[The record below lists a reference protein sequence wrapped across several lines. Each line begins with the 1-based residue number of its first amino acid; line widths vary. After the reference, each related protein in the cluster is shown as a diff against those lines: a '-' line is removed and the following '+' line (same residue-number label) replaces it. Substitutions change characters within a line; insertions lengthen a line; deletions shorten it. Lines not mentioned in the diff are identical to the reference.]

1 LAITEVFATQ
11 LKLSA
16 IASAPI
22 CPHGR
27 ARPPVETRTCS
38 GRQNLPGRLDLRG
51 TFAHSYGAVQRQ
63 VEMSPK
69 ILSVDDSKA
78 VRMLLARLFRPF
90 ACESY
95 EAANGEEGLAVAAR
109 ERPDLIILD
118 YNMPVMSGVSMLRRL
133 REDADLRRTPVIML
147 TAESSAENIATVARL
162 GVRDYITKPFN
173 EEILLAKAARVVS
186 LVARPPL
193 DRRAGMPDPQPEGDG
208 AAHGP
213 VELQRPE
220 QTSSPALIKAMDF
233 MRPQSPTP
241 TSELA
246 AGPATPSAAP
256 LQQASVLVVDDSRIM
271 RLSLIRA
278 LKDLGFDN
286 IKEAKNGRQ
295 ALELV
300 LKDSFDLMLLDMEM
314 PEMNGMEVLLAL
326 KNNPQLGGLPV
337 IVISGADQIENAV
350 KCIEA
355 GAEDYLPKP
364 FNPTLLRA
372 RATSSIEKKRLRDVD
387 RVRLAQLQTE
397 KDRTEAANKLVIEK
411 NQILEKL
418 SSKLSKYLSPQIYQS
433 IFRGDQKVEISSKRK
448 KLTICF
454 TDVAGFTETTDNLE
468 SEELTN
474 VLNHYLTEMSVIAL
488 QHGATIDKF
497 IGDAMLLFFGDPES
511 KGVAE
516 DAKACVMMAIAMQRR
531 MRELEQEWRDRGLLR
546 PFRIRM
552 GITTGFCTVGNF
564 GSRDRMD
571 YTIIGNEVNLA
582 ARLQSATEPGSILLS
597 YETNALVQGL
607 VMTEEQPPITVKGFP
622 KPISGYKLVGTYDDL
637 VKAGRVVLEERD
649 GLHVLVDLTK
659 QDRTDVIEILQGILT
674 QLKWP
679 IGRVKKAAGAGRRR
693 KEGGAGR

>member
-1 LAITEVFATQ
+1 
-11 LKLSA
+11 
-16 IASAPI
+16 
-22 CPHGR
+22 
-27 ARPPVETRTCS
+27 
-38 GRQNLPGRLDLRG
+38 
-51 TFAHSYGAVQRQ
+51 
-63 VEMSPK
+63 MSPK

-78 VRMLLARLFRPF
+78 VRKLLARMFGPF
-90 ACESY
+90 DCELC

-109 ERPDLIILD
+109 EIPDLIILD
-118 YNMPVMSGVSMLRRL
+118 YNMPVMDGVSMLRKL
-133 REDADLRRTPVIML
+133 RENANLRRTPVIML

-162 GVRDYITKPFN
+162 GVCDYVTKPFD
-173 EEILLAKAARVVS
+173 EELLLAKAARAVP
-186 LVARPPL
+186 LVARPTH
-193 DRRAGMPDPQPEGDG
+193 DANPE
-208 AAHGP
+208 
-213 VELQRPE
+213 
-220 QTSSPALIKAMDF
+220 
-233 MRPQSPTP
+233 PQSKRLGNTQRKVSSEKSEVA
-241 TSELA
+241 TELA
-246 AGPATPSAAP
+246 ASSASA
-256 LQQASVLVVDDSRIM
+256 LQKASVLVVDDSSTM
-271 RLSLIRA
+271 RMSLIRA
-278 LKDLGFDN
+278 LNGLGFDN
-286 IKEAKNGRQ
+286 VTEAKNGRQ

-300 LKDSFDLMLLDMEM
+300 LKESFDLMLLDMEM
-314 PEMNGMEVLLAL
+314 PELNGMEVLLAL
-326 KNNPQLGGLPV
+326 KNDPQLGGLPV

-372 RATSSIEKKRLRDVD
+372 RATSSIEKKRLRDLD
-387 RVRLAQLQTE
+387 RVRLTQLQSE
-397 KDRTEAANKLVIEK
+397 KDKTEAANKLVTEQ
-411 NQILEKL
+411 NRILENL

-433 IFRGDQKVEISSKRK
+433 IFKGEQSVEISSKRK

-454 TDVAGFTETTDNLE
+454 TDIAGFTETTDNME

-497 IGDAMLLFFGDPES
+497 IGDAMLLFFGDPQT

-516 DAKACVMMAIAMQRR
+516 DAKACVIMAIAMQRR
-531 MRELEQEWRDRGLLR
+531 MRELEQEWRNRGLRR

-582 ARLQSATEPGSILLS
+582 SRLQSATEPGSILLS
-597 YETNALVQGL
+597 HETNALVQGL

-659 QDRTDVIEILQGILT
+659 QDRSDVINILQDILT
-674 QLKWP
+674 QLKQP
-679 IGRVKKAAGAGRRR
+679 GGGGKKAVKGTPRGR
-693 KEGGAGR
+693 KGL

>member
-1 LAITEVFATQ
+1 
-11 LKLSA
+11 
-16 IASAPI
+16 
-22 CPHGR
+22 
-27 ARPPVETRTCS
+27 
-38 GRQNLPGRLDLRG
+38 
-51 TFAHSYGAVQRQ
+51 
-63 VEMSPK
+63 
-69 ILSVDDSKA
+69 
-78 VRMLLARLFRPF
+78 
-90 ACESY
+90 
-95 EAANGEEGLAVAAR
+95 
-109 ERPDLIILD
+109 
-118 YNMPVMSGVSMLRRL
+118 
-133 REDADLRRTPVIML
+133 
-147 TAESSAENIATVARL
+147 
-162 GVRDYITKPFN
+162 
-173 EEILLAKAARVVS
+173 
-186 LVARPPL
+186 
-193 DRRAGMPDPQPEGDG
+193 
-208 AAHGP
+208 
-213 VELQRPE
+213 LQR
-220 QTSSPALIKAMDF
+220 
-233 MRPQSPTP
+233 
-241 TSELA
+241 
-246 AGPATPSAAP
+246 
-256 LQQASVLVVDDSRIM
+256 ASVLVVDDSRTM
-271 RLSLIRA
+271 RLSLTRA
-278 LKDLGFDN
+278 LNELGFDN

-300 LKDSFDLMLLDMEM
+300 LQEPFDLMLLDMEM

-350 KCIEA
+350 RCIEA
-355 GAEDYLPKP
+355 GAEDYLPKH

-372 RATSSIEKKRLRDVD
+372 RATSSIEKKRLRDLD
-387 RVRLAQLQTE
+387 RVRLIQLQTE
-397 KDRTEAANKLVIEK
+397 KDRTEAANRLVTEK
-411 NQILEKL
+411 NQILENL

-433 IFRGDQKVEISSKRK
+433 IFRGEQTVEISAKRK

-454 TDVAGFTETTDNLE
+454 TDIAGFTETTDNLE

-516 DAKACVMMAIAMQRR
+516 DAKACVLMAIAMQRR
-531 MRELEQEWRDRGLLR
+531 MRELEQEWRNRGLLR

-597 YETNALVQGL
+597 HETNALVQGL

-622 KPISGYKLVGTYDDL
+622 KPISGYKLVGTYNDL

-659 QDRTDVIEILQGILT
+659 QDRSDVIEILQNILT
-674 QLKWP
+674 QLKQP
-679 IGRVKKAAGAGRRR
+679 RGNVKQTAGAARRR
-693 KEGGAGR
+693 KKGKAEL

>member
-1 LAITEVFATQ
+1 
-11 LKLSA
+11 
-16 IASAPI
+16 
-22 CPHGR
+22 
-27 ARPPVETRTCS
+27 
-38 GRQNLPGRLDLRG
+38 
-51 TFAHSYGAVQRQ
+51 
-63 VEMSPK
+63 MSPK

-78 VRMLLARLFRPF
+78 VRKLLARMFGPF
-90 ACESY
+90 DCELC

-109 ERPDLIILD
+109 EIPDLIILD
-118 YNMPVMSGVSMLRRL
+118 YNMPVMDGVSMLRKL
-133 REDADLRRTPVIML
+133 RENANLRRTPVIML

-162 GVRDYITKPFN
+162 GVRDYVTKPFD
-173 EEILLAKAARVVS
+173 EELLLAKAARAVP
-186 LVARPPL
+186 LVARPTHDAKPE
-193 DRRAGMPDPQPEGDG
+193 PQPKRPGNT
-208 AAHGP
+208 
-213 VELQRPE
+213 QRKV
-220 QTSSPALIKAMDF
+220 SSEKSEVA
-233 MRPQSPTP
+233 T
-241 TSELA
+241 ELA
-246 AGPATPSAAP
+246 ASSASA
-256 LQQASVLVVDDSRIM
+256 LQKASVLVVDDSSTM
-271 RLSLIRA
+271 RMSLIRA
-278 LKDLGFDN
+278 LNGLGFDN
-286 IKEAKNGRQ
+286 ITEAKNGRQ

-300 LKDSFDLMLLDMEM
+300 LKGSFDLMLLDMEM
-314 PEMNGMEVLLAL
+314 PELNGMEVLLAL
-326 KNNPQLGGLPV
+326 KNDPQLGGLPV

-372 RATSSIEKKRLRDVD
+372 RATSSIEKKRLRDLD
-387 RVRLAQLQTE
+387 RVRLTQLQSE
-397 KDRTEAANKLVIEK
+397 KDKTEAANKLVTEQ
-411 NQILEKL
+411 NRILENL

-433 IFRGDQKVEISSKRK
+433 IFKGEQSVEISSKRK

-454 TDVAGFTETTDNLE
+454 TDIAGFTETTDNLE

-497 IGDAMLLFFGDPES
+497 IGDAMLLFFGDPQT

-516 DAKACVMMAIAMQRR
+516 DAKACVIMAIAMQRR
-531 MRELEQEWRDRGLLR
+531 MRELEQEWRNRGLLR

-571 YTIIGNEVNLA
+571 YTIIGSEVNLA
-582 ARLQSATEPGSILLS
+582 SRLQSATEPGSILLS
-597 YETNALVQGL
+597 HETNALVQGL

-659 QDRTDVIEILQGILT
+659 QDRSDVINILQDILT
-674 QLKWP
+674 QLKQP
-679 IGRVKKAAGAGRRR
+679 GGGGRKR
-693 KEGGAGR
+693 

>member
-1 LAITEVFATQ
+1 
-11 LKLSA
+11 
-16 IASAPI
+16 
-22 CPHGR
+22 
-27 ARPPVETRTCS
+27 
-38 GRQNLPGRLDLRG
+38 
-51 TFAHSYGAVQRQ
+51 
-63 VEMSPK
+63 MSPK

-78 VRMLLARLFRPF
+78 VRRLLARLFRPF
-90 ACESY
+90 SCELF
-95 EAANGEEGLAVAAR
+95 EAANGEEGLAVAVR

-118 YNMPVMSGVSMLRRL
+118 YNMPVMDGVSMLRQL
-133 REDADLRRTPVIML
+133 RENAELRRTPVIML

-162 GVRDYITKPFN
+162 GVRDYVTKPFS
-173 EEILLAKAARVVS
+173 EELFLAKVARAIS
-186 LVARPPL
+186 LVARPTN
-193 DRRAGMPDPQPEGDG
+193 DRRERKPDPRSERGGDAEGTTRD
-208 AAHGP
+208 APKSA
-213 VELQRPE
+213 
-220 QTSSPALIKAMDF
+220 T
-233 MRPQSPTP
+233 
-241 TSELA
+241 ELA
-246 AGPATPSAAP
+246 ESSSAPSAAP
-256 LQQASVLVVDDSRIM
+256 LQRASVLVVDDSRTM
-271 RLSLIRA
+271 RLSLTRA
-278 LKDLGFDN
+278 LNELGFDN
-286 IKEAKNGRQ
+286 IKEATNGRQ

-300 LKDSFDLMLLDMEM
+300 FKEHFDLMLLDMEM

-326 KNNPQLGGLPV
+326 KNNPQHGGLPV

-350 KCIEA
+350 RCIEA

-372 RATSSIEKKRLRDVD
+372 RATSSIEKKRLRDLD
-387 RVRLAQLQTE
+387 RVRLTQLQTE
-397 KDRTEAANKLVIEK
+397 KDRTEAANKLVTEK
-411 NQILEKL
+411 NQILENL

-433 IFRGDQKVEISSKRK
+433 IFRGEQNVEISSKRK

-454 TDVAGFTETTDNLE
+454 TDIAGFTETTDNLE

-516 DAKACVMMAIAMQRR
+516 DAKACVLMAIAMQRR
-531 MRELEQEWRDRGLLR
+531 MRELEQEWRNRGLLR

-552 GITTGFCTVGNF
+552 GIATGFCTVGNF

-597 YETNALVQGL
+597 HETNALVQGL

-622 KPISGYKLVGTYDDL
+622 KPISGYKLVGTYNDL

-659 QDRTDVIEILQGILT
+659 QDRSDVIEILQNILT
-674 QLKWP
+674 QLKQP
-679 IGRVKKAAGAGRRR
+679 RGKVKQAAGAARRR
-693 KEGGAGR
+693 KKGEAEL